1 LTEWITG
8 RNPVYEVLRAKRR
21 HINRLW
27 IAQGAKQEGRLA
39 DILQL
44 AQTQHIPIQFV
55 KRSDL
60 DGIYSHHQAVAL
72 DCGGYPYSDLET
84 IIHQAESRGEPIF
97 VLLLDLIQD
106 PQNLGT
112 LLRSAEAFGVH
123 GVVLPPA
130 RAASVTPAVVN
141 ASSGAA
147 EMLLIAQNNIA
158 QAMDRLKEAGSWMV
172 GLEDSPQA
180 QTPGELNLNGGIGLV
195 IGNEARGLRRLVR
208 DKCDL
213 LLRLPMQGKID
224 SLNAAVAGS
233 IALYLARQARSSSNQ
248 ERPISNH

>member
-8 RNPVYEVLRAKRR
+8 RNPVYEVLRAGRR
-21 HINRLW
+21 QFNRLW
-27 IAQGAKQEGRLA
+27 IAEGVKLDGRLT
-39 DILQL
+39 DIVQL
-44 AQTQHIPIQFV
+44 AQKQQLPIIFV

-60 DGIYSHHQAVAL
+60 DGITTHHQGVAL
-72 DCGGYPYSDLET
+72 DCSGYPYADLET
-84 IIHQAESRGEPIF
+84 IIEQAESKNEPVF
-97 VLLLDLIQD
+97 VLLLDQIED

-123 GVVLPPA
+123 GIVLPTA

-147 EMLLIAQNNIA
+147 DMLLIAQHNIA
-158 QAMDRLKEAGSWMV
+158 QAMDRLKEAGGWMV

-180 QTPGELNLNGGIGLV
+180 QPPGEVNLKGGIGLV
-195 IGNEARGLRRLVR
+195 IGNEGRGLRRLVR

-213 LLRLPMQGKID
+213 LLRLPMHGRID

-233 IALYLARQARSSSNQ
+233 IALFLARQARLS
-248 ERPISNH
+248 